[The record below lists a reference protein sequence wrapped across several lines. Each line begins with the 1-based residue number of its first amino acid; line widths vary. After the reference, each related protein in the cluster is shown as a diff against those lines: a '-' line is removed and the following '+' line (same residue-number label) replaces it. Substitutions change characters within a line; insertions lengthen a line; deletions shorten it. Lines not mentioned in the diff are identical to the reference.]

1 MTTLSFPDIVLRSGN
16 LNGESA
22 LPSILPVLN
31 VQTEKSALL
40 DDEDEI
46 FTDVGKI
53 PSIYPYTQQN
63 LYDRALEPRTFHA
76 AVLENDYL
84 KATFLPELGGRLWSL
99 LDKTTGRD
107 LLYVNDAVRYCN
119 LALRNA
125 WFSGGVEWNIGMIGH
140 TPFTC
145 APLFT
150 AQLEAADGTPV
161 LRMYEYERLR
171 GATYQMDFSLPENS
185 RLLLCRMRIRNCNN
199 RTIPMYWWSNIAVPE
214 TPDRRIIVPAD
225 SSYYSYWNRIAK
237 TPIPMRG
244 NRDATYPVN
253 TECSMDYFFR
263 LDEEKRRYIAALDKN
278 GYGLVQTSTRRLRG
292 RKLFVWG
299 QSEGGHTWQRFLT
312 DKAGDYAEIQAGLA
326 RTQYECIPMPPLS
339 AWEWVEGYGAMTADP
354 SEVHGDWMTARGEVE
369 KQLES
374 IVAEKSLEEYLTI
387 SRADYALKP
396 ATPIRN
402 GSGFGALENRR
413 REKDGEPP
421 LSPHLDFGMPDDV
434 QRDWTTLL
442 ETGKLPCPS
451 PDYTPPSYMTGGAW
465 RGWVQKAREQDEK
478 NWYAHYQEGMMW
490 LGSGDRI
497 RAETCLQTAA
507 SLQPSCWSSYGLA
520 ACRYADG
527 DLSGAIEH
535 ILHALSLRP
544 GDVSLARD
552 VFRFL
557 QEAKRDEAIIACFEQ
572 LPPALQQDG
581 KLRFYLA
588 GAYVHIGELEKA
600 EAIFYGNGGL
610 IVPNIREGEMS
621 LTELWFELE
630 EKKQRLAN
638 GFVEPNSLQPPA
650 GLDFRMGY
658 AQEG

>member
-1 MTTLSFPDIVLRSGN
+1 MTTLSFPDIVLRSGH

-53 PSIYPYTQQN
+53 PSIYPYTQQD

-263 LDEEKRRYIAALDKN
+263 LDEEKRRYIAALDKD

-326 RTQYECIPMPPLS
+326 RTQYECMIS
-339 AWEWVEGYGAMTADP
+339 
-354 SEVHGDWMTARGEVE
+354 
-369 KQLES
+369 
-374 IVAEKSLEEYLTI
+374 TI
-387 SRADYALKP
+387 IS
-396 ATPIRN
+396 
-402 GSGFGALENRR
+402 
-413 REKDGEPP
+413 
-421 LSPHLDFGMPDDV
+421 
-434 QRDWTTLL
+434 
-442 ETGKLPCPS
+442 
-451 PDYTPPSYMTGGAW
+451 
-465 RGWVQKAREQDEK
+465 
-478 NWYAHYQEGMMW
+478 
-490 LGSGDRI
+490 
-497 RAETCLQTAA
+497 
-507 SLQPSCWSSYGLA
+507 
-520 ACRYADG
+520 
-527 DLSGAIEH
+527 
-535 ILHALSLRP
+535 
-544 GDVSLARD
+544 
-552 VFRFL
+552 
-557 QEAKRDEAIIACFEQ
+557 
-572 LPPALQQDG
+572 
-581 KLRFYLA
+581 
-588 GAYVHIGELEKA
+588 
-600 EAIFYGNGGL
+600 
-610 IVPNIREGEMS
+610 
-621 LTELWFELE
+621 
-630 EKKQRLAN
+630 
-638 GFVEPNSLQPPA
+638 
-650 GLDFRMGY
+650 
-658 AQEG
+658 